1 MSGTTD
7 YGPAP
12 YSMSSTVGGLL
23 VAGENFPDDMLGEVI
38 FSGGSKIR
46 CLVSTGGGCTVFS
59 REALPTWLNTKHLH
73 PLRKDMDRVN
83 VQCHG
88 GGLMCPIATVTAR
101 VSNAAN
107 GNGIPLTAIVV
118 EDRHFFGDERVQ
130 AIIGGGWIMAAGG
143 NITFGGRGPAMTL
156 HVKPLPH
163 FAYVFTD
170 GACIN
175 NGQPNAQAGWS
186 FVAPGEGVEGR
197 GRLYGRQTNQ
207 RAELFAAVKA
217 LELCRDSRGLPV
229 RLFTD
234 SQYTIKCV
242 SEWIQRWRSNGWK
255 NANKDPVS
263 NQDLVKTLDA
273 LIRERNG
280 FGMSMLEM
288 VHVKGHSGNEGN
300 DKADELAVI
309 GTQLPEPTL
318 EDPIIAEMTAMF

>member
-207 RAELFAAVKA
+207 RAELFAIIKA
-217 LELCRDSRGLPV
+217 LHAYRQGPLASCPIVLYSDSE
-229 RLFTD
+229 
-234 SQYTIKCV
+234 YAIKCV
-242 SEWIQRWRSNGWK
+242 WEWTPKWKQNGWR
-255 NANKDPVS
+255 NAN
-263 NQDLVKTLDA
+263 NQDLIKALDK
-273 LIRERNG
+273 LVQ
-280 FGMSMLEM
+280 SMGPVMLRF
-288 VHVKGHSGNEGN
+288 VHVYSHTGVPGN
-300 DKADELAVI
+300 DMADAMANDAI
-309 GTQLPEPTL
+309 KTCPAPTS
-318 EDPIIAEMTAMF
+318 EDPCIRQLLEAN

>member
-1 MSGTTD
+1 MSRTYT
-7 YGPAP
+7 Y
-12 YSMSSTVGGLL
+12 
-23 VAGENFPDDMLGEVI
+23 
-38 FSGGSKIR
+38 SGGRTQTQKASKFYAVANSPEGAVGIYTSWGECKNLVKDENDNWHKSAKMKSFTSRDEAEKWMDQNAGPNWRMGTSDGGSATASHGGPIR
-46 CLVSTGGGCTVFS
+46 PDRQQYRQGPYDKAGGG
-59 REALPTWLNTKHLH
+59 
-73 PLRKDMDRVN
+73 
-83 VQCHG
+83 G
-88 GGLMCPIATVTAR
+88 G
-101 VSNAAN
+101 SAA
-107 GNGIPLTAIVV
+107 
-118 EDRHFFGDERVQ
+118 
-130 AIIGGGWIMAAGG
+130 AAGSTTG
-143 NITFGGRGPAMTL
+143 LRHGSAGPNAIE
-156 HVKPLPH
+156 V
-163 FAYVFTD
+163 YSD
-170 GACIN
+170 GACEN
-175 NGQPNAQAGWS
+175 NGKPNAMAGW
-186 FVAPGEGVEGR
+186 GVWFGQGDDKNCCGR
-197 GRLYGRQTNQ
+197 MYGKQTNQ